1 MYIAGGV
8 LLTAT
13 MYMGRGEGHGETEP
27 GNNES
32 WFFGSEISRSALS
45 T

>member
-13 MYMGRGEGHGETEP
+13 MYISRGEDYDEAAEGKS
-27 GNNES
+27 ES
-32 WFFGSEISRSALS
+32 
-45 T
+45 

>member
-13 MYMGRGEGHGETEP
+13 MYM
-27 GNNES
+27 
-32 WFFGSEISRSALS
+32 SRVEDYDEAAEEKI
-45 T
+45 

>member
-13 MYMGRGEGHGETEP
+13 MYKGRGEGHGEAGAE
-27 GNNES
+27 NNES
-32 WFFGSEISRSALS
+32 
-45 T
+45 